1 MYTLGQA
8 CSKMSRLRAG
18 FSYLCKVELLFEI
31 LTPERLLFNHI
42 KYKASCSIDNT
53 ESNTGVGF
61 ESGTKIGISAA
72 VCAESYIYRST
83 TRLLHVHP
91 GW

>member
-1 MYTLGQA
+1 M
-8 CSKMSRLRAG
+8 CE
-18 FSYLCKVELLFEI
+18 VELLFEI
-31 LTPERLLFNHI
+31 LTPERLLFDHI

-72 VCAESYIYRST
+72 VCAESYIYRKHHKASAFVHSCNSNKGGKLTFMRAIIT
-83 TRLLHVHP
+83 T
-91 GW
+91 